1 MKKEHVF
8 TQGSCDYFCS
18 IYSIING
25 IQKMTHGTFSYKNQI
40 YIFNRLLEKLAA
52 IGGLKNIEQ
61 RGVSYTTALQLI
73 KNTQKIL
80 LDKYQFKI
88 TINQPFHHQNITATH
103 LKPYLTTKNTAI
115 IFTISENNGMK
126 HWSVLNKIKKD
137 KIILN
142 DSWVYKSIKLQDIPT
157 PYKIDDVFIMHMQT
171 EHTPNSQPKNRAK

>member
-1 MKKEHVF
+1 MNNYSIYVF
-8 TQGSCDYFCS
+8 LVYFCS

-88 TINQPFHHQNITATH
+88 TINQPFHHQNITAAH